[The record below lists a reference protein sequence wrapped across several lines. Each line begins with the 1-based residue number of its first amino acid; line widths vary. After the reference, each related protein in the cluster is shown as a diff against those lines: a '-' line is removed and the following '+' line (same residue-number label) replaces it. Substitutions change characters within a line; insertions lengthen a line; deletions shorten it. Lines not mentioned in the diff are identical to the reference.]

1 MTDSKKNKTSV
12 NTNAST
18 KAKVTDAGAK
28 AIPKKKLTTKT
39 TTKVHSDTKSQ
50 KTKGATKS
58 KATNKLNS
66 SVKPKT
72 SLNGVPDL
80 NKNKGYPVHPDR
92 IWPD

>member
-18 KAKVTDAGAK
+18 KAKVTEAGAK
-28 AIPKKKLTTKT
+28 VKPEKKLATK

-50 KTKGATKS
+50 KAKGATKP

-72 SLNGVPDL
+72 SLNDVPDL